1 MCKYF
6 VKTRTIAANKVFSL
20 DSWVPINKGR
30 KKRKQRICDQGHYE
44 LVVGVC
50 GKTQAV
56 SVKKGFAEKMK
67 MVTQELVQQTVGKTV
82 GKWLRLIK
90 LFLAFYLC
98 MTTIN

>member
-30 KKRKQRICDQGHYE
+30 KKRQQRICDQGHYE